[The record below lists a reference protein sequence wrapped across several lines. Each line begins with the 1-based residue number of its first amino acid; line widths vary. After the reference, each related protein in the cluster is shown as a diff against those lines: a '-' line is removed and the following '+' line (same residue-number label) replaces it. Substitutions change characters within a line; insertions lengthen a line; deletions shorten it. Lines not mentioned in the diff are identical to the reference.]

1 MAMNKFEEKKIEAE
15 VLSELYE
22 TVLSKEKSIRTT
34 YEVTGHED
42 EQAKDWRTGELL
54 WEDEEKLIPKY
65 RPKYEEVTRGDDD
78 LSEEDRDKLRIYA
91 NLRTK
96 LEKLL

>member
-22 TVLSKEKSIRTT
+22 TVLSKEKSIRSD
-34 YEVTGHED
+34 YEAAGE
-42 EQAKDWRTGELL
+42 EQAKDWKTGELL
-54 WEDEEKLIPKY
+54 WEDEEKTVPKV
-65 RPKYEEVTRGDDD
+65 RTVWKEVTRTDDE
-78 LSEEDRDKLRIYA
+78 LSEDDRNRLRIYS